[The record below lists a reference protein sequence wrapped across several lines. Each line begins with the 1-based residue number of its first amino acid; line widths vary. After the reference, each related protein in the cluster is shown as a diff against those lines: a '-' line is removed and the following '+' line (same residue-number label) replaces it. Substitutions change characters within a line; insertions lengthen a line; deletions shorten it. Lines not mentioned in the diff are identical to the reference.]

1 MSPAKR
7 PFTFALTD
15 DLKRLLQEVRRREG
29 VSEAEQIRRGL
40 RLWFEARGYR
50 FDDDGGLDLE
60 QRRALPKARAEKT
73 APKKRRVKK
82 TNG

>member
-7 PFTFALTD
+7 PFTFALSE

-50 FDDDGGLDLE
+50 FDHDGRLDSE
-60 QRRALPKARAEKT
+60 QRQQLPKAAEK
-73 APKKRRVKK
+73 AKPKKRSVKK
-82 TNG
+82 ANG